1 MFEVLVK
8 PQEHIIDQGE
18 DGDNFYVIER
28 FACFQ
33 VLKWFKSSECV
44 LNPIVVVIITLLL
57 QGRV

>member
-8 PQEHIIDQGE
+8 AQEHIIDQGE

-33 VLKWFKSSECV
+33 VLNGLKF
-44 LNPIVVVIITLLL
+44 
-57 QGRV
+57 